1 MNKVS
6 FLLSDLGF
14 FNLHPDLLIHIK
26 LPIDSISLRTD
37 INLINL
43 FFKHGNRIA
52 NNCFLRI
59 EEIPIEI
66 FNSKKIS
73 ISKDQT
79 GCEKLIITELDGDV
93 VMKYW

>member
-1 MNKVS
+1 MSKVS

-14 FNLHPDLLIHIK
+14 FNLHLDLLPHIK
-26 LPIDSISLRTD
+26 SPIDSISLRTD

-43 FFKHGNRIA
+43 FHQHGNRIA

-59 EEIPIEI
+59 ENIPIEI
-66 FNSKKIS
+66 FNTKKIF
-73 ISKDQT
+73 ISHDQT
-79 GCEKLIITELDGDV
+79 GCEKIHVYELDGDV

>member
-1 MNKVS
+1 MSKVS

-14 FNLHPDLLIHIK
+14 FNLHPDLLPHIK
-26 LPIDSISLRTD
+26 SPIDSISLRTD
-37 INLINL
+37 LKLINL
-43 FFKHGNRIA
+43 FYHHGNRIA

-59 EEIPIEI
+59 EDIPIDI
-66 FNSKKIS
+66 FNSKKIY

-79 GCEKLIITELDGDV
+79 GSENLVITELDGDI